1 MWIRE
6 TTAQHGQSTED
17 TWVSGTQGVARP
29 PFWCHTNGVLNKD
42 HMNRP
47 EVLLTAADYLED
59 IKARWEIH
67 QYEVNKLREDIA
79 TCFNAITDAAYY
91 TSTGQFW

>member
-1 MWIRE
+1 
-6 TTAQHGQSTED
+6 
-17 TWVSGTQGVARP
+17 
-29 PFWCHTNGVLNKD
+29 
-42 HMNRP
+42 MNRP

-67 QYEVNKLREDIA
+67 QYEVTKLREDIA

-91 TSTGQFW
+91 TSTGQF